1 MGILGAELY
10 SSPVGKIGTG
20 TVNHPNF
27 FQSGELQ
34 FCRCGDYVALIVES
48 YSSADV
54 GTM

>member
-34 FCRCGDYVALIVES
+34 FYSYGDYVALRVES
-48 YSSADV
+48 FRSIAM